1 MRGSLII
8 QARTGSTRLPNKM
21 TGLFGDESLLGWVI
35 ENLKSWRSVQTIVV
49 ATSTNDNDDAIERIA
64 LESGV
69 ACIRGDEEDV
79 VARMLAAATWT
90 NEGWIFRVCADNPF
104 LCEDLF
110 DELLLNVNRY
120 PEASYIGFQ
129 VSGIPA
135 ILTDY
140 GLFVEAINTAA
151 LKTVHP
157 RLNAHQREHATLA
170 LLESKDAILLPMTI
184 SQSFRLTVDTEEDR
198 RNALFVKELVGKP
211 PFDSSKLLS
220 HLHDLPSEI
229 LVSMLT
235 QRQLNRK

>member
-157 RLNAHQREHATLA
+157 SLNAHQREHATLV
-170 LLESKDAILLPMTI
+170 LLESKDAILLPIKFSVFAEALLTTTFSCFRRAAHKIGIASVPIAPKLFANVSLNLPRVSPNPATI
-184 SQSFRLTVDTEEDR
+184 LCIET
-198 RNALFVKELVGKP
+198 
-211 PFDSSKLLS
+211 
-220 HLHDLPSEI
+220 
-229 LVSMLT
+229 
-235 QRQLNRK
+235 